1 MNRKQIKEIKIF
13 IEKLNKILGSS
24 VPYNYDLDYS
34 TDEIYIQFPHDDDE
48 LNSYHVEEIRT
59 YFDEID
65 SIDIIDDNKV
75 ISNTITQRV
84 IEMNRSFY
92 YYIYLGL
99 FENDLENGIK
109 LRIRDSPLL
118 IGIAAVQMKQ
128 FDKYNPPCSRH
139 AAVEIIYPSK
149 EMRLSDNEEDLMLTS
164 YFFEIANKFKVSI
177 KYSSFHLKD
186 ENDENVENDFLTI
199 HKLEDYNFGMD
210 LFIKANG
217 SLSEDLKYLFYYKI
231 FEYFAPIY
239 TKIEAYDLLK
249 KKLDNVNSQNHNSN
263 YLSSFFDL
271 ARKYDKSLRDKEL
284 IKSLLNNTF
293 DLIDLYDYIPKN
305 IRIKTIKTPTISY
318 KTSKESIDRICDIL
332 GDILY
337 STRNQIVHA
346 KSNYNFNGLECDEID
361 LQELNNFMHHAS
373 YSLIKWYNRLP
384 DYQK

>member
-13 IEKLNKILGSS
+13 LEKLNKILGSS
-24 VPYNYDLDYS
+24 VPYDYDLDYS
-34 TDEIYIQFPHDDDE
+34 TDEIYVKFPQDDDE
-48 LNSYHVEEIRT
+48 LNTYHVEEIRT

-65 SIDIIDDNKV
+65 SICIIDDNKV

-99 FENDLENGIK
+99 FENNLENGIK

-128 FDKYNPPCSRH
+128 FDKYNTPCSRH
-139 AAVEIIYPSK
+139 TAVEIIYPSK
-149 EMRLSDNEEDLMLTS
+149 EMRLSDDDEDKMLTS

-186 ENDENVENDFLTI
+186 ENDENVENDFLNI
-199 HKLEDYNFGMD
+199 LKLEDYNFGMD
-210 LFIKANG
+210 LFIKANN

-263 YLSSFFDL
+263 YLNSFFDL

-293 DLIDLYDYIPKN
+293 DLIDLYHYIPET
-305 IRIKTIKTPTISY
+305 IRTKKIKTTTISY
-318 KTSKESIDRICDIL
+318 KTNKESIDRICDIL

-346 KSNYNFNGLECDEID
+346 KSNYNYNGLECHEND

-373 YSLIKWYNRLP
+373 YSLVKWYNRLP